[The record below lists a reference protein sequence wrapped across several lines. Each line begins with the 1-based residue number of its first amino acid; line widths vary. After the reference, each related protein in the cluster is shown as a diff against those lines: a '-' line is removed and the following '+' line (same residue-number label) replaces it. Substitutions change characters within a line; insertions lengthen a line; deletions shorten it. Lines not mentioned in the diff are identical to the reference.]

1 MQIKTFA
8 QMNKW
13 GAEDAPLDAIFRR
26 RGGTFACRIFV
37 CETRGR
43 KCDDREKEERKREG
57 ERELKGQLRLEKLGG
72 AAAPFFLSCV
82 VFIL

>member
-1 MQIKTFA
+1 M
-8 QMNKW
+8 
-13 GAEDAPLDAIFRR
+13 GAEDAALDAIFRR

-43 KCDDREKEERKREG
+43 KCDDRQKEER